1 MVVIPDI
8 RHTDLRRVDLNLLV
22 VFSTLMSE
30 RNATRTGQRIG
41 MSQAAVSGA
50 LSRLRKV
57 FHDPLFVR
65 APGGLAPTPRA
76 VELASQVGPA
86 LAALAEVVCDADGFD
101 PAGRPRTFA
110 VGMSDDIETF
120 LVPALVAKLAEEYPQ
135 VRILAR
141 QTNRHVVGRMLDNG
155 DIDLA
160 VTAAP
165 ILRPSHRQE
174 PLLRSGY
181 ACVYDPERLTVG
193 TPLALADFLGCPH
206 VLVSFDGHRGIV
218 DDVLEARGLSRTV
231 LTSITHFAGVI
242 SLLKATAALATIPA
256 HAARV
261 FAATS
266 GLALS
271 PVPVEMPEFTV
282 SLAWHATR
290 TGDRALTWLRRRV
303 REAAGVRATRAG
315 PGPAPSAR

>member
-1 MVVIPDI
+1 MISDI

-22 VFSTLMSE
+22 VFSALMSE

-50 LSRLRKV
+50 LSRLRTV

-76 VELASQVGPA
+76 VELADQIRPA
-86 LAALAEVVCDADGFD
+86 LAALADVICDADGFD
-101 PAGRPRTFA
+101 PTARPRTFA
-110 VGMSDDIETF
+110 IGMSDDIETF
-120 LVPALVAKLAEEYPQ
+120 LVPALVTKFAAECPQ
-135 VRILAR
+135 VRILVR
-141 QTNRHVVGRMLDNG
+141 QTNRYVVGRMLDNG

-165 ILRPSHRQE
+165 ILSASHRQE
-174 PLLRSGY
+174 PVLRSGY
-181 ACVYDPERLTVG
+181 VCVYDPERLSVR
-193 TPLALADFLGCPH
+193 TPLSLDDFLSHPH
-206 VLVSFDGHRGIV
+206 LLVSYDGHRGIV
-218 DDVLEARGLSRTV
+218 DDILEARGLSRTV
-231 LTSITHFAGVI
+231 VTSITHFAGVI
-242 SLLKATAALATIPA
+242 SLLKASSAMATIPV

-271 PVPVEMPEFTV
+271 PVPIEMPEFTV

-290 TGDRALTWLRRRV
+290 AKDPALTWLRHRV
-303 REAAGVRATRAG
+303 REAAGPESTA
-315 PGPAPSAR
+315 